1 MNKSNIDVERRQS
14 CRNLV
19 GFEILMSDG
28 RSDTLIMQ
36 AVNKSDTGLY
46 VLSEGVKRPV
56 LGAKVKVSL
65 NGQYID
71 GISVPLNMLVTRM
84 DRDGIGLQF
93 LDS

>member
-1 MNKSNIDVERRQS
+1 MNKANIDVERRQS

-19 GFEILMSDG
+19 GFEIQMSDG

-46 VLSEGVKRPV
+46 VLSEGEKRPV

-65 NGQYID
+65 NGQYVG

>member
-1 MNKSNIDVERRQS
+1 MNKAIIDVERRQS
-14 CRNLV
+14 RRNSV

-28 RSDTLIMQ
+28 RSDTLILQ
-36 AVNKSDTGLY
+36 AVNKSNTGLY
-46 VLSEGVKRPV
+46 VLSEGEKRPT

-65 NGQYID
+65 NGQYVD
-71 GISVPLNMLVTRM
+71 GISAPLNMLVTRM